1 MRKLF
6 FGRMTLL
13 CFVIIS
19 AFFFI
24 VPAVLNVGRVGYSS
38 SGFPFTYYEFSSAP
52 PPMYGSKSDV
62 VPLIGDVLIYYA
74 LSIVVA
80 YTIRRLKK

>member
-1 MRKLF
+1 L
-6 FGRMTLL
+6 
-13 CFVIIS
+13 
-19 AFFFI
+19 
-24 VPAVLNVGRVGYSS
+24 
-38 SGFPFTYYEFSSAP
+38 
-52 PPMYGSKSDV
+52 YGSKSDV